1 MRTLSSPANPLTF
14 PGPTGP
20 ADFEVLSTCEFCG
33 DEIVGDTRDTV
44 ASACD
49 GCIRLLGTDHE
60 ELVVMYRRME
70 ARVA

>member
-1 MRTLSSPANPLTF
+1 MRTLSDPADPLTS

-20 ADFEVLSTCEFCG
+20 GDFEVLSTCEFCG
-33 DEIVGDTRDTV
+33 EEIVGDTRDTV

-49 GCIRLLGTDHE
+49 GCIALLNTDHE
-60 ELVVMYRRME
+60 ELVVMYRDLE